1 MAKTETAQEIVAELK
16 ALGSEST
23 KKTLLNHG
31 IKEPVLGVKIADL
44 KPIQK
49 RIKRNYQLA
58 LELYDTGIYDAMYL
72 AGLIADDA
80 KMTQSNLQH
89 WVENATSESLCG
101 YTVAWVAAESPHGL
115 EMARAWI
122 DSSSESI
129 AATGWSTLGSLV
141 SIKSDSDLD
150 LTELKQLLGRVEAT
164 IHDQPNRVRHA
175 MNGFLIAVGCYVAP
189 LTELVVQT
197 AMNIDK
203 VAFDPGKTACKLPS
217 VIEYIQKVQKRGAIG
232 KKRKTAK
239 C

>member
-101 YTVAWVAAESPHGL
+101 YTVAWVAAESSHGR